1 MTGLLIDI
9 QTGDLLIEDGSL
21 VVGETSHQVV
31 EHVLR
36 AACGEYREQPLLGA
50 EAAKMQGGITSR
62 LWCAKAKQMCRA
74 AGVEVSRITYDDDN
88 TIIVQ

>member
-1 MTGLLIDI
+1 MKGLLIDV
-9 QTGDLLIEDGSL
+9 QTGDLLIEDGTL
-21 VVGETSHQVV
+21 AIGETSQQVI
-31 EHVLR
+31 EHALV
-36 AACGEYREQPLLGA
+36 AARGEFRERPLIGA

-88 TIIVQ
+88 TITVQ

>member
-1 MTGLLIDI
+1 MTGLLIDM

-21 VVGETSHQVV
+21 VVGETSHQVI
-31 EHVLR
+31 EHALR
-36 AACGEYREQPLLGA
+36 AARGEYREQPMIGA

-62 LWCAKAKQMCRA
+62 LWCVKAKQMCRA

-88 TIIVQ
+88 TITVQ